1 MGRQGET
8 ISPQGFQTQLGR
20 TVEGVEVEGLID
32 VLVLCFGLTVGC
44 AVVPWVIQGV
54 DLTVFTPGDKRVL
67 FNRIQVFCSTDQKRE
82 GGRIGVQREGEKD
95 KIQRSEKI
103 YEEKRNQ
110 MKYEFKEA
118 KRNRSMANEERGW
131 EMITAIMGA
140 AQDQTGVL
148 PTNLWHWKSNLRG

>member
-1 MGRQGET
+1 MGRQGQT

-20 TVEGVEVEGLID
+20 TVEGVEVERLID

-82 GGRIGVQREGEKD
+82 GGREG
-95 KIQRSEKI
+95 
-103 YEEKRNQ
+103 
-110 MKYEFKEA
+110 
-118 KRNRSMANEERGW
+118 G
-131 EMITAIMGA
+131 
-140 AQDQTGVL
+140 
-148 PTNLWHWKSNLRG
+148 